1 LLLLKRK
8 GDPEMVS
15 MELSTREGDGHV
27 VVVLRGELDVTEA
40 ANVAA
45 ALAVVAAGG
54 RDVIVDL
61 EGLEYIDSSG
71 LAALARARQDARR
84 AGCDLLL
91 AAPQQRVLRILAITR
106 LIDVFDVHAGVDVAA
121 GIAGPARV
129 AIVPAARNPAALAG
143 RSGPNGQA
151 IGSGSV
157 FARQAKGA

>member
-15 MELSTREGDGHV
+15 IELSTREGDRHI

-45 ALAVVAAGG
+45 SLAVVAASG

-71 LAALARARQDARR
+71 LAALARGRQHARR